1 MQFYLAVKG
10 IIRNDKG
17 EILVLKRSDQDDHK
31 PGVWETPGGG
41 VDTEEAP
48 QKALE
53 REAMEET
60 GLAIIVKEP
69 FNIFTFRKDSGEFKV
84 GMTFL
89 CETTSGEVTLSH
101 EHSEYRWILPSEFKN
116 LPSVPSLYQEIAD
129 YAKKYE

>member
-53 REAMEET
+53 REVMEET